1 MAVLDTGKYLDAV
14 CTMLRDGAVNV
25 PVPVQGVSMRPF
37 LRNGDF
43 ACLEPI
49 RDPVKEGD
57 IVLFQRQNG
66 QYILHRVYKIQPS
79 GGYLMLG
86 DSQLVAEPVAEQQL
100 RGRVASVRCA
110 GQLLKP
116 GDFRWWF
123 FACPWRWLA
132 PWRGQISRLR
142 ERFRK

>member
-14 CTMLRDGAVNV
+14 CKMLWDGAVNV

-43 ACLEPI
+43 AYLEPI
-49 RDPVKEGD
+49 REPVKKGD
-57 IVLFQRQNG
+57 IVLFQRENG
-66 QYILHRVYKIQPS
+66 QYILHRVYKILPA

-86 DSQLVAEPVAEQQL
+86 DAQLVTEPVEAEQL
-100 RGRVASVRCA
+100 RGKVSSVRCA
-110 GQLLKP
+110 GQIVKS

-123 FACPWRWLA
+123 FESPWRWLA